1 MNNNLAEIQELWN
14 KALPIISKSVSQI
27 FYDVFIANLEPIS
40 ISDNKFILIAP
51 YESCKNSINKSYKP
65 IIEKAIMQF
74 NPYIEGINI
83 ITPTDVD
90 GFIDA
95 PKSIIAEAEEIVEKE
110 KPNSNTKDY
119 YTSFEESYSFDNFVT
134 GGSNKAAFV
143 AAKTVAENPGV
154 QHNPL
159 FIYGGVGLGKT
170 HIMHAIGN
178 FIKANNAKKKI
189 IYMTSENF
197 TNDYIDSIKNNNS
210 KDMNRQFRN
219 KYRNLDVLMIDDIQF
234 ISGKPSTQE
243 ALFHLFNE
251 LYQAKKQ
258 IVFTSDCHPK
268 EIDNIDERLTS
279 RFQSGLT
286 VDISSPDLETRIAI
300 LRKKAY
306 NKKFDVSNNV
316 INYIAEC
323 INTNIRELE
332 GALSKVIFY
341 CTLNNIKA
349 DNLDIVNNALKDDI
363 DNISGPITMN
373 TILKCVSDY
382 FQVDQKDLIGKKKTK
397 NIAEARQIA
406 IYLIS
411 DLISIPLVSIGDFM
425 GGRDHSTIIHAR
437 DKISGLIST
446 NNKYANYIRDLTELI
461 NKKA

>member
-1 MNNNLAEIQELWN
+1 MIMNTNLAEIQETWK

-51 YESCKNSINKSYKP
+51 YESCKNSINKSYKSL
-65 IIEKAIMQF
+65 IEKAVMQF
-74 NPYIEGINI
+74 NPYIDGINI
-83 ITPTDVD
+83 ITPDDVD
-90 GFIDA
+90 SFIDA
-95 PKSIIAEAEEIVEKE
+95 PKSIITEQKNDIEEE
-110 KPNSNTKDY
+110 NSNNKDY

-178 FIKANNAKKKI
+178 YIKSHSPKKKI

-197 TNDYIDSIKNNNS
+197 TNDYIDSIRNNNS

-251 LYQAKKQ
+251 LYQSKKQ

-286 VDISSPDLETRIAI
+286 VDISNPDLETRIAI

-306 NKKFDVSNNV
+306 NKKFEVSNNV

-363 DNISGPITMN
+363 DNISGPVTMN
-373 TILKCVSDY
+373 TILKCVADY
-382 FQVDQKDLIGKKKTK
+382 FHLDQKDLIGKKKTK
-397 NIAEARQIA
+397 NIVEARQIA

-411 DLISIPLVSIGDFM
+411 DLISVPLVSIGDFM

-437 DKISGLIST
+437 DKIISLLSSDY
-446 NNKYANYIRDLTELI
+446 KYANYIRDLYEII
-461 NKKA
+461 NKK

>member
-1 MNNNLAEIQELWN
+1 MIMNTNLAEIQETWK

-51 YESCKNSINKSYKP
+51 YESCKNSINKSYKSL
-65 IIEKAIMQF
+65 IEKAVMQF
-74 NPYIEGINI
+74 NPYIDGINI
-83 ITPTDVD
+83 ITPDDVD
-90 GFIDA
+90 SFIDA
-95 PKSIIAEAEEIVEKE
+95 PKSIITEQKTDIEEE
-110 KPNSNTKDY
+110 NSNNKDY

-178 FIKANNAKKKI
+178 YIKSHSPKKKI

-197 TNDYIDSIKNNNS
+197 TNDYIDSIRNNNS

-251 LYQAKKQ
+251 LYQSKKQ

-286 VDISSPDLETRIAI
+286 VDISNPDLETRIAI

-306 NKKFDVSNNV
+306 NKKFEVSNNV

-363 DNISGPITMN
+363 DNISGPVTMN
-373 TILKCVSDY
+373 TILKCVADY
-382 FQVDQKDLIGKKKTK
+382 FHLDQKDLIGKKKTK
-397 NIAEARQIA
+397 NIVEARQIA

-411 DLISIPLVSIGDFM
+411 DLISVPLVSIGDFM

-437 DKISGLIST
+437 DKIISLLSSDY
-446 NNKYANYIRDLTELI
+446 KYANYIRDLYEII
-461 NKKA
+461 NKK

>member
-1 MNNNLAEIQELWN
+1 MNTNLAEIQETWK

-51 YESCKNSINKSYKP
+51 YESCKNSINKSYKSL
-65 IIEKAIMQF
+65 IEKAVMQF
-74 NPYIEGINI
+74 NPYIDGINI
-83 ITPTDVD
+83 ITPDDVD
-90 GFIDA
+90 SFIDA
-95 PKSIIAEAEEIVEKE
+95 PKSIITEQKTDIEEE
-110 KPNSNTKDY
+110 NLNNKDY

-178 FIKANNAKKKI
+178 YIKSHSPKKKI

-197 TNDYIDSIKNNNS
+197 TNDYIDSIRNNNS

-251 LYQAKKQ
+251 LYQSKKQ

-286 VDISSPDLETRIAI
+286 VDISNPDLETRIAI

-306 NKKFDVSNNV
+306 NKKFEVSNNV

-332 GALSKVIFY
+332 GAFSKVIFY

-363 DNISGPITMN
+363 DNISGPVTMN
-373 TILKCVSDY
+373 TILKCVADY
-382 FQVDQKDLIGKKKTK
+382 FHLDQKDLIGKKKTK
-397 NIAEARQIA
+397 NIVEARQIA

-411 DLISIPLVSIGDFM
+411 DLISVPLVSIGDFM

-437 DKISGLIST
+437 DKIISLLSSDY
-446 NNKYANYIRDLTELI
+446 KYANYIRDLYEII
-461 NKKA
+461 NKK

>member
-1 MNNNLAEIQELWN
+1 MNTNIAEIQEVWK

-27 FYDVFIANLEPIS
+27 FYDVFIASLEPIS
-40 ISDNKFILIAP
+40 ISDNKLVLIAP
-51 YESCKNSINKSYKP
+51 YESCKKSINKSYKP
-65 IIEKAIMQF
+65 IIEKAVMQF
-74 NPYIEGINI
+74 NPYIEGIQI
-83 ITPTDVD
+83 ITTSDVD
-90 GFIDA
+90 SFVDA
-95 PKSIIAEAEEIVEKE
+95 PKSIIAEESPVVEEEK
-110 KPNSNTKDY
+110 KPSSKDY
-119 YTSFEESYSFDNFVT
+119 YTSFEESYSFDNFVI

-143 AAKTVAENPGV
+143 AAKTVAENPGI

-178 FIKANNAKKKI
+178 YIKSHSPKKKI

-210 KDMNRQFRN
+210 NDMNRQFRN

-268 EIDNIDERLTS
+268 KIDNIDERLTS

-306 NKKFDVSNNV
+306 NKKFEVSSEV
-316 INYIAEC
+316 LNYIAEC

-332 GALSKVIFY
+332 GALSKVIYY
-341 CTLNNIKA
+341 CTLNNVKA
-349 DNLDIVNNALKDDI
+349 NNLDIVNNALKDDI
-363 DNISGPITMN
+363 DISGPITMSS
-373 TILKCVSDY
+373 ILKCVSDY
-382 FQVDQKDLIGKKKTK
+382 FNVEQKDIIGKKKTK

-411 DLISIPLVSIGDFM
+411 DLISVPLVSIGDFM

-437 DKISGLIST
+437 DKISDLIT
-446 NNKYANYIRDLTELI
+446 TDYKFANYIKDLTELI
-461 NKKA
+461 KKK

>member
-1 MNNNLAEIQELWN
+1 MNTNITEIQEVWK

-27 FYDVFIANLEPIS
+27 FYDVFIASLEPIS
-40 ISDNKFILIAP
+40 ISDNKLVLIAP
-51 YESCKNSINKSYKP
+51 YESCKKSINKSYKP
-65 IIEKAIMQF
+65 IIEKAVMQF
-74 NPYIEGINI
+74 NPYIEGIQI
-83 ITPTDVD
+83 ITTTDVD
-90 GFIDA
+90 SFVDA
-95 PKSIIAEAEEIVEKE
+95 PKSIIAEESPVVEEEK
-110 KPNSNTKDY
+110 KPSSKDY
-119 YTSFEESYSFDNFVT
+119 YTSFEESYSFDNFVI

-143 AAKTVAENPGV
+143 AAKTVAENPGI

-178 FIKANNAKKKI
+178 YIKSHSPKKKI

-210 KDMNRQFRN
+210 NDMNRQFRN

-268 EIDNIDERLTS
+268 KIDNIDERLTS

-306 NKKFDVSNNV
+306 NKKFEVSSEV
-316 INYIAEC
+316 LNYIAEC

-332 GALSKVIFY
+332 GALSKVIYY
-341 CTLNNIKA
+341 CTLNNVKA
-349 DNLDIVNNALKDDI
+349 NNLDIVNNALKDDI
-363 DNISGPITMN
+363 DISGPITMSS
-373 TILKCVSDY
+373 ILKCVSDY
-382 FQVDQKDLIGKKKTK
+382 FNVEQKDIIGKKKTK

-411 DLISIPLVSIGDFM
+411 DLISVPLVSIGDFM

-437 DKISGLIST
+437 DKISDLIT
-446 NNKYANYIRDLTELI
+446 TDYKFANYIKDLTELI
-461 NKKA
+461 KKK

>member
-1 MNNNLAEIQELWN
+1 
-14 KALPIISKSVSQI
+14 
-27 FYDVFIANLEPIS
+27 
-40 ISDNKFILIAP
+40 
-51 YESCKNSINKSYKP
+51 
-65 IIEKAIMQF
+65 
-74 NPYIEGINI
+74 
-83 ITPTDVD
+83 
-90 GFIDA
+90 
-95 PKSIIAEAEEIVEKE
+95 
-110 KPNSNTKDY
+110 
-119 YTSFEESYSFDNFVT
+119 
-134 GGSNKAAFV
+134 
-143 AAKTVAENPGV
+143 
-154 QHNPL
+154 
-159 FIYGGVGLGKT
+159 
-170 HIMHAIGN
+170 MHAIGN
-178 FIKANNAKKKI
+178 YIKSHSPKKKI

-197 TNDYIDSIKNNNS
+197 TNDYIDSIRNNNS

-251 LYQAKKQ
+251 LYQSKKQ

-286 VDISSPDLETRIAI
+286 VDISNPDLETRIAI

-306 NKKFDVSNNV
+306 NKKFEVSNNV

-363 DNISGPITMN
+363 DNISGPVTMN
-373 TILKCVSDY
+373 TILKCVADY
-382 FQVDQKDLIGKKKTK
+382 FHLDQKDLIGKKKTK
-397 NIAEARQIA
+397 NIVEARQIA

-411 DLISIPLVSIGDFM
+411 DLISVPLVSIGDFM

-437 DKISGLIST
+437 DKIISLLSSDY
-446 NNKYANYIRDLTELI
+446 KYANYIRDLYEII
-461 NKKA
+461 NKK

>member
-1 MNNNLAEIQELWN
+1 MIMNTNLAEIQETWK

-51 YESCKNSINKSYKP
+51 YESCKNSINKSYKSL
-65 IIEKAIMQF
+65 IEKAVMQF
-74 NPYIEGINI
+74 NPYIDGINI
-83 ITPTDVD
+83 ITPDDVD
-90 GFIDA
+90 SFIDA
-95 PKSIIAEAEEIVEKE
+95 PKSIITEQKTDIEEE
-110 KPNSNTKDY
+110 NSNNKDY

-178 FIKANNAKKKI
+178 YIKSHSPKKKI

-197 TNDYIDSIKNNNS
+197 TNDYIDSIRNNNS

-251 LYQAKKQ
+251 LYQSKKQ

-286 VDISSPDLETRIAI
+286 VDISNPDLETRIAI

-306 NKKFDVSNNV
+306 NKKFEVSNNV

-363 DNISGPITMN
+363 DNISGPVTMN
-373 TILKCVSDY
+373 IILKCVADY
-382 FQVDQKDLIGKKKTK
+382 FHLDPKDLIGKKKTK
-397 NIAEARQIA
+397 NIVEARQIA

-411 DLISIPLVSIGDFM
+411 DLISVPLVSIGDFM

-437 DKISGLIST
+437 DKIISLLSSDY
-446 NNKYANYIRDLTELI
+446 KYANYIRDLYEII
-461 NKKA
+461 NKK